1 MASKTSISKKQNSTK
16 TNPIYKIASKVYNLN
31 ELLKKEVEKLLS
43 SYDIGFAELDLL
55 IVLHEADKKVFKP
68 SDLYDKLQFSSGGIT
83 KIIKRLE
90 IKHYIKKEVF
100 LEDLRSKPISITK
113 KGQSLVLEL
122 FPKVS
127 HLEKNIFS
135 VLDFEELNI
144 TYKSLSKII
153 KSLK

>member
-1 MASKTSISKKQNSTK
+1 MASKTSIIKKQNNTK

-122 FPKVS
+122 FPKVI

-135 VLDFEELNI
+135 VLEFEELNI
-144 TYKSLSKII
+144 TYKSLLKVI

>member
-1 MASKTSISKKQNSTK
+1 MASKTSIIKKQNNTK

-122 FPKVS
+122 FPKVIY
-127 HLEKNIFS
+127 LEKNIFS
-135 VLDFEELNI
+135 VLEFEELNI
-144 TYKSLSKII
+144 TYKSLLKVI

>member
-68 SDLYDKLQFSSGGIT
+68 SDLCDKLQFSSGGIT

>member
-1 MASKTSISKKQNSTK
+1 MASKTTISKKQNSTK
-16 TNPIYKIASKVYNLN
+16 TNPIYKIASRVYNLN

-55 IVLHEADKKVFKP
+55 IVLNKADKKVFKP
-68 SDLYDKLQFSSGGIT
+68 SELYDKLQFSSGGIT

>member
-1 MASKTSISKKQNSTK
+1 MASKTSIIKKQNNTK
-16 TNPIYKIASKVYNLN
+16 TNPIYKIASRVYNLN

-122 FPKVS
+122 FPKVI

-135 VLDFEELNI
+135 VLEFEELNI
-144 TYKSLSKII
+144 TYKSLLKVI

>member
-1 MASKTSISKKQNSTK
+1 MASKTSIIKKQNSTK

-122 FPKVS
+122 FPKVI

-135 VLDFEELNI
+135 VLEFEELNI
-144 TYKSLSKII
+144 TYKSLLKVI

>member
-1 MASKTSISKKQNSTK
+1 MASKTSIIKKQNNTK
-16 TNPIYKIASKVYNLN
+16 TNPIYKIVSKVYNLN

-100 LEDLRSKPISITK
+100 LDDLRSKPISITK

-122 FPKVS
+122 FPKVI

-135 VLDFEELNI
+135 VLEFEELNI
-144 TYKSLSKII
+144 TYKSLLKVI

>member
-122 FPKVS
+122 FPKVI

-135 VLDFEELNI
+135 VLEFEELNI
-144 TYKSLSKII
+144 TYKSLLKVI

>member
-1 MASKTSISKKQNSTK
+1 MASKTSIIKKQNNTK

-122 FPKVS
+122 FPKVI
-127 HLEKNIFS
+127 HLVKVKVF
-135 VLDFEELNI
+135 
-144 TYKSLSKII
+144 
-153 KSLK
+153 

>member
-1 MASKTSISKKQNSTK
+1 MASKTTISKKQNSTK
-16 TNPIYKIASKVYNLN
+16 TNPIYKIASRVYSLN
-31 ELLKKEVEKLLS
+31 ELLKKEIEKLLS

-55 IVLHEADKKVFKP
+55 IVLNKADKKVFKP
-68 SDLYDKLQFSSGGIT
+68 SELYDKLQFSSGGIT

-127 HLEKNIFS
+127 HLEKSIFS
-135 VLDFEELNI
+135 VLDFEELNT

>member
-31 ELLKKEVEKLLS
+31 KLLKKEVEKLLS

-55 IVLHEADKKVFKP
+55 IVLNKADKKVFKP

>member
-1 MASKTSISKKQNSTK
+1 MASKTSIIKKQNNTK

-100 LEDLRSKPISITK
+100 LDDLRSKPISITK

-122 FPKVS
+122 FPKVI

-135 VLDFEELNI
+135 VLEFEELNI
-144 TYKSLSKII
+144 TYKSLLKVI